1 MTLPLMF
8 TLISRH
14 IMKLEFCSLFLYNT
28 HSFLPLALVLGRV
41 MILLKIK
48 EIRLFHRCLW
58 FIDNIY
64 VM

>member
-1 MTLPLMF
+1 MMLPLVF

-14 IMKLEFCSLFLYNT
+14 IMKLVFCSLFLYNT
-28 HSFLPLALVLGRV
+28 HSCLPLALVLGRV
-41 MILLKIK
+41 MILLKIE
-48 EIRLFHRCLW
+48 EICLFHCCLW